1 MEVPVICP
9 CHLSLSFVPVIC
21 PCLNASPLHLTRD
34 AGQVAYFARYE
45 TFQTLQKKVTSQFTV
60 HISGIGL
67 FQSFVFNI

>member
-1 MEVPVICP
+1 ME
-9 CHLSLSFVPVIC
+9 VPVIC

-60 HISGIGL
+60 YLELGFFKVLCLI
-67 FQSFVFNI
+67 FNF